1 MNNWKLRQ
9 VDFNNA
15 FLIVE
20 LIEIVYALHLEGF
33 EDSVHPSYVCKL
45 EKALY
50 GLKRAPRD

>member
-20 LIEIVYALHLEGF
+20 LIEIVYTLHLEGF

>member
-20 LIEIVYALHLEGF
+20 LIEIVYTPQLEGF
-33 EDSVHPSYVCKL
+33 EDSVHPSYFCKL
-45 EKALY
+45 KRSLY
-50 GLKRAPRD
+50 GLKQAPRD